1 MMKILSEYQEGTRN
15 ARVYK
20 TASGEYGV
28 VIYNAE
34 DDFNGFN
41 SFQFLEQAEDFA
53 EDWVTGN
60 VSI

>member
-1 MMKILSEYQEGTRN
+1 MTPILSEYQQGTRN

-20 TASGEYGV
+20 TASGDYGV
-28 VIYNAE
+28 VFYDAQ

-41 SFQFLEQAEDFA
+41 SFTNVDEAEDFA